1 MFDQVTTL
9 QSGSKKMTDWSRN
22 TSFPK
27 LANLWISGP
36 SDESLARFD
45 SGALETASCFGGRL
59 SAFDI
64 SATEVW
70 VFGMRRLRTFGDVA
84 TRRLKVE
91 SCSKMD
97 LDSLG
102 NVKGLQQ
109 LGLPPSDLL
118 KLDFGPLFSC
128 RSLQTIETA
137 AELSEIRE
145 VAKRLPSTV
154 RIGIREMKVAGL
166 LPV

>member
-1 MFDQVTTL
+1 
-9 QSGSKKMTDWSRN
+9 
-22 TSFPK
+22 
-27 LANLWISGP
+27 
-36 SDESLARFD
+36 
-45 SGALETASCFGGRL
+45 
-59 SAFDI
+59 
-64 SATEVW
+64 
-70 VFGMRRLRTFGDVA
+70 
-84 TRRLKVE
+84 
-91 SCSKMD
+91 MD